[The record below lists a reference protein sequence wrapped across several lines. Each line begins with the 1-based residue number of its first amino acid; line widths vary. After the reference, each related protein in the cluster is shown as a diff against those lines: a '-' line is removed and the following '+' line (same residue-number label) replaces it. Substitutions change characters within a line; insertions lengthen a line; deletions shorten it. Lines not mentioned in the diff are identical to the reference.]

1 MSQKAALEKTD
12 HPGMETH
19 RTQQITQQITQQT
32 DPLYYYSFLFQSK
45 KKKVAVFL
53 KKYFEWLNSKFLQTW
68 GEI

>member
-1 MSQKAALEKTD
+1 
-12 HPGMETH
+12 METH

-68 GEI
+68 GKI